1 MCKNNIINRS
11 TYLLITLYTLIISR
25 GTSVSISDGDLN
37 RVPGYSSTRG
47 RPETSGM
54 TRVDRVKS
62 NTGITRHISDNN
74 K

>member
-1 MCKNNIINRS
+1 MWW
-11 TYLLITLYTLIISR
+11 
-25 GTSVSISDGDLN
+25 TSAIDLN
-37 RVPGYSSTRG
+37 RASTRG

-62 NTGITRHISDNN
+62 NTGITQDISGNN